1 MQLTNPEIERLKKNI
16 DEQIVANQ
24 GRNILTAEDNTFF
37 RFVNNT
43 LKNATSIPSIDKN
56 TETLLVNYAADKSI
70 EEFCRVN
77 QYYSFDTKA
86 RNSLKNIYA
95 TLFAELRAGKKASD
109 LAQVH
114 FDRLRNWLM
123 ESNSFAGKMY
133 AHAGTIVEA
142 VPCFEYSSD
151 LQLSVL
157 KIDIETLQT
166 PVLDIGCGKNAR
178 LVHYLNTKGIEAYGI
193 DRHNFEANYLSNI
206 DWLEYDYGKEK
217 WGTIVSNLGFS
228 NHFTH
233 HNLRDDGNYIAYARV
248 YMSIIQSLKPGGK
261 FHYAPDLEFIEQYL
275 QPERFQ
281 VNRFEIQGC
290 TYKTTVITRLR

>member
-1 MQLTNPEIERLKKNI
+1 MQLTSPEIESLKKNI

-24 GRNILTAEDNTFF
+24 GKNILTAEDNAFF

-43 LKNATSIPSIDKN
+43 LESAINISSIDKN
-56 TETLLVNYAADKSI
+56 TEKILIDYATDRSI

-77 QYYSFDTKA
+77 QYYSFDTKTK
-86 RNSLKNIYA
+86 NLLKKIYA
-95 TLFAELRAGKKASD
+95 TLFKELKSGKNATD
-109 LAQVH
+109 LALAH
-114 FDRLRNWLM
+114 FDRLRNWLL
-123 ESNSFAGKMY
+123 ESNSFAEKMY
-133 AHAGTIVEA
+133 AHAGTTVEA

-157 KIDIETLQT
+157 QIDIKTLQA

-178 LVHYLNTKGIEAYGI
+178 LVHYLNAKGIEAYGI
-193 DRHNFEANYLSNI
+193 DRHNFEATYLSNI
-206 DWLEYDYGKEK
+206 DWLEYDYGSEK

-228 NHFTH
+228 NHFIH
-233 HNLRDDGNYIAYARV
+233 HNLREDGNYIAYAQA

-275 QPERFQ
+275 QPQQFQ
-281 VNRFEIQGC
+281 VDRFEIPGC
-290 TYKTTVITRLR
+290 AYKTTLITRLR